1 MLRKLM
7 LVSCVIMGG
16 SVFGADDFYSHQQY
30 RSERNQQEQPRW
42 KKRLKKTGEITARTG
57 ATLVAVPAGALLG
70 GAAGTALFLWGL
82 WPIKGFIVIN
92 VTVAPLAPIILAG
105 KGAYEGG
112 KLCWK

>member
-1 MLRKLM
+1 MLEGAYAR
-7 LVSCVIMGG
+7 CG
-16 SVFGADDFYSHQQY
+16 SFYGY
-30 RSERNQQEQPRW
+30 
-42 KKRLKKTGEITARTG
+42 
-57 ATLVAVPAGALLG
+57 VAVPAGALLG